1 MEPSDNDPNDAY
13 WKLGFIYYNP
23 DDSKVLVRKRYGI
36 GWTLNFANMW
46 SYVLIVGLVFIMYA
60 IEHYAR

>member
-1 MEPSDNDPNDAY
+1 MEQDNNPDDVH

-23 DDSKVLVRKRYGI
+23 EDSKVLIPKRYGI

-46 SYVLIVGLVFIMYA
+46 SYVFIVGLILIIYA
-60 IEHYAR
+60 IKHYAR